1 METKL
6 CVLCR
11 QLFFPTKQTFPEHY
25 PQVCMATDN
34 LFWRC
39 IQNSTIAH
47 AKKTSTLAQLEVIGS
62 VLSDLI
68 ATCDAHLKPR
78 ARTPGGPVLPA
89 V

>member
-6 CVLCR
+6 CLRCQ
-11 QLFFPTKQTFPEHY
+11 QLLIFTKQTFPKHY

-68 ATCDAHLKPR
+68 ATRDAHSKPR
-78 ARTPGGPVLPA
+78 ARTPGGAVLPA